1 MPDYHVR
8 TTEEMLKEFDFLN
21 DKKLI
26 EEIVIDNG
34 YDFIKQID
42 NEIKPLQDKLN
53 APKISDAEEKL
64 KEYVKNK
71 SHEMY
76 GENLPEI
83 VSKRIDKEL
92 NSIINNKFSVI
103 Y

>member
-1 MPDYHVR
+1 MSKLFKR
-8 TTEEMLKEFDFLN
+8 T
-21 DKKLI
+21 
-26 EEIVIDNG
+26 
-34 YDFIKQID
+34 
-42 NEIKPLQDKLN
+42 
-53 APKISDAEEKL
+53 KILATVGPSVFAEEKL